1 MRGAKGKAKAKGGA
15 RAVGVYKS
23 EKRAWGGAG
32 GSGVAAGRVSDSVA
46 TARALALAQAQAL
59 VPQRRVGVAIV
70 MMWDAAEGKG
80 AFRCGLLLRLRRGL
94 PHWLPA
100 AGSLALSPCRAL
112 SLPRVSVCAARAREW
127 GAASKP
133 AKRPAVGMCGMRRPD
148 LPSGSSG

>member
-1 MRGAKGKAKAKGGA
+1 M
-15 RAVGVYKS
+15 GVHKS
-23 EKRAWGGAG
+23 EKQAWGGAG

-80 AFRCGLLLRLRRGL
+80 AFRCGLLLRL

-100 AGSLALSPCRAL
+100 AGSLALS
-112 SLPRVSVCAARAREW
+112 SLPLPRFTPPSRQRLRGAGKGTGGGQQPSQTTSGGNVWDEAAGFTVRLVGLIRFRVSGVE
-127 GAASKP
+127 
-133 AKRPAVGMCGMRRPD
+133 
-148 LPSGSSG
+148 